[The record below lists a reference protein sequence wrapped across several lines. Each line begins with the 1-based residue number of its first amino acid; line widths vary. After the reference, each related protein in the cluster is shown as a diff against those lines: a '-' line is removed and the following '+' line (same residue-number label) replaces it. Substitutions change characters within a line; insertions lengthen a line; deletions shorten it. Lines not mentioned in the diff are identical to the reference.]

1 MQNNIVYEATPIEYK
16 ATPYDIEQLE
26 QQRKLGFQLDQLYIL
41 QQFQLPP
48 QLQENLSQIQKIR
61 NSLFPLFPN
70 GGIVFNKLM
79 LRYPQIS
86 QLQIEENLKSISQLQ
101 VIPLQLQR
109 ILNELLILLQPIANP
124 SVYNLLGIQM
134 SSGIKPLIPD
144 KIQSFLKENVPAL
157 KTILLVLS
165 SYIDLLKIP

>member
-1 MQNNIVYEATPIEYK
+1 MQNNIVYEATP
-16 ATPYDIEQLE
+16 YDIEQLN
-26 QQRKLGFQLDQLYIL
+26 QQRKLALQLDQLYIL

-61 NSLFPLFPN
+61 ISLFPLFPKE
-70 GGIVFNKLM
+70 GIVFNNGEIVFNKIM
-79 LRYPQIS
+79 LQYPQIS
-86 QLQIEENLKSISQLQ
+86 QLQIEENLQSISQLQ